1 MISMVA
7 VGVLVVHAVWCLL
20 CKRVSDGIVG
30 KFLYGLLSLA
40 ALAYL
45 SMPDAYATGVLHS
58 ALAAIAVRHFWMKTY
73 WPVIRLRIISGL
85 NRRSQPHVSPAKSQ
99 SRRR

>member
-1 MISMVA
+1 MVSMVA
-7 VGVLVVHAVWCLL
+7 VGFLVVHAVWCLL

-45 SMPDAYATGVLHS
+45 SSPDAYATGMLHS

-73 WPVIRLRIISGL
+73 WNKLKQRMLTWLPT
-85 NRRSQPHVSPAKSQ
+85 RSQPHVSPAKSQ

>member
-1 MISMVA
+1 MVSMVA
-7 VGVLVVHAVWCLL
+7 VGILVVHAVWCLL

-30 KFLYGLLSLA
+30 KLLYGLLSLA

-45 SMPDAYATGVLHS
+45 SRPDPYATAMLHV

-73 WPVIRLRIISGL
+73 WLRIKQRML
-85 NRRSQPHVSPAKSQ
+85 TWLPTRSHPHASPAKSQ

>member
-20 CKRVSDGIVG
+20 CKRVSDGIIG

-45 SMPDAYATGVLHS
+45 SQPDAYATAMLHS
-58 ALAAIAVRHFWMKTY
+58 SLAAIAVRHFWMKTY
-73 WPVIRLRIISGL
+73 WPTLRGRIL
-85 NRRSQPHVSPAKSQ
+85 RRVSTVFRK
-99 SRRR
+99 

>member
-1 MISMVA
+1 MISMIA

-30 KFLYGLLSLA
+30 KILYGLLSLA

-45 SMPDAYATGVLHS
+45 SQPDTYATALLHS
-58 ALAAIAVRHFWMKTY
+58 CLAAIAVRHFWMKTY
-73 WPVIRLRIISGL
+73 WLRIRARIM
-85 NRRSQPHVSPAKSQ
+85 RRVHFLH
-99 SRRR
+99 SRK